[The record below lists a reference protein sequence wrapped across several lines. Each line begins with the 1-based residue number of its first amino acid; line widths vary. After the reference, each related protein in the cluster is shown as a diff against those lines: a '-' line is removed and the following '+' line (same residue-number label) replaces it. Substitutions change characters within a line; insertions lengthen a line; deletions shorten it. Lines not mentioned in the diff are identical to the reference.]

1 MSAERIQ
8 ALPRI
13 VAACEAQLPAGA
25 RHGAQARAAA
35 DEINHLLG
43 AVKSDEYAG
52 TNGANLDISPDL
64 LAALIRAAKGERIL
78 IGRLLFNPAAIDY
91 RAAAR
96 PRTPARDLEGAAG
109 LGVLRAGGAP

>member
-13 VAACEAQLPAGA
+13 VAACEAPAPTGA

-64 LAALIRAAKGERIL
+64 LAALIRAAKGERVL

-96 PRTPARDLEGAAG
+96 PRTPAHDLEGAAG
-109 LGVLRAGGAP
+109 LEVLRAGGAP